1 MHSRHNTDDPGAG
14 RRGGPIGRVVRG
26 LVTLALLP
34 AVMLAGLILLP
45 VFAIG
50 RLFGL
55 GRGHGGCHRHRRS
68 GEAPSAA

>member
-1 MHSRHNTDDPGAG
+1 MHHRHNTDDPSGG
-14 RRGGPIGRVVRG
+14 SRGGPIGRVVRG

-34 AVMLAGLILLP
+34 AIVLAGAILLP

-55 GRGHGGCHRHRRS
+55 GRGCRGHHCRPGD
-68 GEAPSAA
+68 AASAA